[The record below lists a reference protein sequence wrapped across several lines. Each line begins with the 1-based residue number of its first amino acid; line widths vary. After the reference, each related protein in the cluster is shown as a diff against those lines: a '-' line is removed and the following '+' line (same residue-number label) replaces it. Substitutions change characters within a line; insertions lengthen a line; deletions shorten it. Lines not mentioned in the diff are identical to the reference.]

1 MRACQP
7 DDLIDNPASFT
18 EKPSTMGAPNLH
30 VQPLGPAI
38 GALVSGLQLS
48 EGVTDAQRDA
58 LLTALLKHHVLFFE
72 GQSLAPLQH
81 RALAARFG
89 DLHIHPVY
97 PQAPGVPEIIVLD
110 TSDNNPPDNDNWHT
124 DVTFL
129 AAPAMGAILSA
140 QLLPPSGGDTL
151 WASGIAAYAALSAP
165 YRRMLAGLTA
175 EHDFLKSFP
184 AHRFAR
190 TPEEKLRWDKAR
202 NDHPPRLHPV
212 VRTHPVSGLQGLFV
226 SEGFTTRIVELG
238 VTESDAVLRQLFAH
252 LAKPEFTVRW
262 RWKLGDVA
270 FWDNRLTQ
278 HYATADYMP
287 ARRVMH
293 RATILGDVPFY
304 RP

>member
-1 MRACQP
+1 M
-7 DDLIDNPASFT
+7 
-18 EKPSTMGAPNLH
+18 
-30 VQPLGPAI
+30 GPAI
-38 GALVSGLQLS
+38 GALVSGVSLAN
-48 EGVTDAQRDA
+48 GIDDAQRDA
-58 LLTALLKHHVLFFE
+58 LLAALLKHHVLFFE
-72 GQSLAPLQH
+72 QQPMTPLQQ

-110 TSDNNPPDNDNWHT
+110 TSHDNPPDNDNWHT

-129 AAPAMGAILSA
+129 PAPAMGAILSA
-140 QLLPPSGGDTL
+140 QVLPPSGGDTL
-151 WASGIAAYAALSAP
+151 WASGIAAYAALSRP
-165 YRRMLAGLTA
+165 WQTMLAGLTA

-190 TPEEKLRWDKAR
+190 TPDERVQWEKAR
-202 NDHPPRLHPV
+202 SNHPPLQHPV
-212 VRTHPVSGLQGLFV
+212 LRTHPVSGLQGLFV
-226 SEGFTTRIVELG
+226 NEGFTTRIVELSAS
-238 VTESDAVLRQLFAH
+238 ESDAALRQLFGH
-252 LAKPEFTVRW
+252 LARPEFTVRW

-278 HYATADYMP
+278 HYATADYLP

-304 RP
+304 RAAV

>member
-1 MRACQP
+1 M
-7 DDLIDNPASFT
+7 N
-18 EKPSTMGAPNLH
+18 PSTLTIE
-30 VQPLGPAI
+30 PLGPAI
-38 GALVSGLQLS
+38 GARISGLQLAD
-48 EGVTDAQRDA
+48 GITDAQRDA
-58 LLTALLKHHVLFFE
+58 LLDALLKHHVLFFE
-72 GQSLAPLQH
+72 GQPITPRVQ

-110 TSDNNPPDNDNWHT
+110 TSHDNPPDNDNWHT

-140 QLLPPSGGDTL
+140 QLLPPCGGDTL

-165 YRRMLAGLTA
+165 WRTMLAGLNA

-190 TPEEKLRWDKAR
+190 TPEEKLRWEKAR
-202 NDHPPRLHPV
+202 TDHPPRLHPV
-212 VRTHPVSGLQGLFV
+212 VRTHPVSGRPGLFV
-226 SEGFTTRIVELG
+226 NEGFTTRIVELNAG
-238 VTESDAVLRQLFAH
+238 ESDAVLRQLFAH

-278 HYATADYMP
+278 HYATADYLP

-304 RP
+304 RPA

>member
-1 MRACQP
+1 MT
-7 DDLIDNPASFT
+7 LT
-18 EKPSTMGAPNLH
+18 
-30 VQPLGPAI
+30 VQALGPAI
-38 GALVSGLQLS
+38 GALVSGVSLADGIS
-48 EGVTDAQRDA
+48 DAQRDA
-58 LLTALLKHHVLFFE
+58 LLAALLQHQVLFFE
-72 GQSLAPLQH
+72 GQPERQPITPLAQ

-110 TSDNNPPDNDNWHT
+110 THHDNPPDNDNWHT

-140 QLLPPSGGDTL
+140 QQLPPSGGDTL
-151 WASGIAAYAALSAP
+151 WASGIAAWEALSKP
-165 YRRMLAGLTA
+165 WRTMLAGLNA

-190 TPEEKLRWDKAR
+190 TPVEKLQWEQAR
-202 NDHPPRLHPV
+202 QDHPPRLHPV

-226 SEGFTTRIVELG
+226 NEGFTTRIVELG
-238 VTESDAVLRQLFAH
+238 LSESDAALRQLFAH
-252 LAKPEFTVRW
+252 LARPEFTVRW

-278 HYATADYMP
+278 HYATADYLP
-287 ARRVMH
+287 HRRVMH
-293 RATILGDVPFY
+293 RATLLGDVPFY
-304 RP
+304 RPAG

>member
-1 MRACQP
+1 MRT
-7 DDLIDNPASFT
+7 PA
-18 EKPSTMGAPNLH
+18 LH

-48 EGVTDAQRDA
+48 DGVTDAQRDT
-58 LLTALLKHHVLFFE
+58 LLAALLKHHVLFFE
-72 GQSLAPLQH
+72 GQSLAPLQQ

-202 NDHPPRLHPV
+202 SDHPPRLHPV
-212 VRTHPVSGLQGLFV
+212 VRTHPVSGAQGLFV

-238 VTESDAVLRQLFAH
+238 ATESDAVLRQLFAH

-278 HYATADYMP
+278 HYATADYLP

-304 RP
+304 RPDAA